1 MSERTP
7 PVRAS
12 LMVTCLTDVFYPE
25 VGVRIVR
32 LLRRLG
38 VHVDFPAG
46 QTCCGA
52 QRELRQRIAAAEMGV
67 TGVNLAVAE
76 TGTLVLASGPG
87 RPRSTALLPGVHVAV
102 FDAGVLVESLEQ
114 VGVMLETWHEDE
126 AAAGRGAAIH
136 FITGPSR
143 TADIELTLTR
153 GVHGP
158 REVHAIFVE
167 TPFHG

>member
-1 MSERTP
+1 M
-7 PVRAS
+7 
-12 LMVTCLTDVFYPE
+12 
-25 VGVRIVR
+25 
-32 LLRRLG
+32 LR
-38 VHVDFPAG
+38 PAG
-46 QTCCGA
+46 AVPAEAA
-52 QRELRQRIAAAEMGV
+52 QQELRQRIAVAEMGL

-76 TGTLVLASGPG
+76 TGTLVLVSGPN
-87 RPRSTALLPGVHVAV
+87 RPRSTALLLGVHVAV

-114 VGVMLETWHEDE
+114 VGVMLEAWHEDE

-153 GVHGP
+153 GGHGP

-167 TPFHG
+167 TPFRG